1 MLHGVKKLRGCRV
14 RAIDGEIGEVREVYF
29 DDERWVVRY
38 LIVDTG
44 GWLGGRKV
52 LVSPYAVRD
61 VDWAGRTVNVELT
74 RQQVRESPGI
84 DTDKPVS
91 RQQEAE
97 LHRHYGYPAYWPY
110 TTLWA
115 WGAVPVTVP
124 PDPELREQALAQSA
138 DTPVEP
144 EYESGDSH
152 LRSSAEMTGYHIQAT
167 DEPVGHVEDFLFEED
182 SWAIRYLAI
191 DTRNWL
197 PGKHVLIATP
207 WIDEVSW
214 PERTVYVGLTRRQI
228 EQSPE
233 YDPSRPPSRAYEA
246 DLHRH
251 YRLPEYWQ
259 ERR

>member
-14 RAIDGEIGEVREVYF
+14 RASDGEIGEVREVYF

-44 GWLGGRKV
+44 GGLGGRKG
-52 LVSPYAVRD
+52 LISPYAVRH
-61 VDWAGRTVNVELT
+61 VDWDRRTVNVDLT

-97 LHRHYGYPAYWPY
+97 LHRYYGYPAYWPY

-115 WGAVPVTVP
+115 WGAVPVAMP
-124 PDPELREQALAQSA
+124 PDPELREQVLAQDEDASL
-138 DTPVEP
+138 ER
-144 EYESGDSH
+144 EHESGDSH
-152 LRSSAEMTGYHIQAT
+152 LRSSAEVTGYHIQAT
-167 DEPVGHVEDFLFEED
+167 DEPVGHVEDFLFDDE
-182 SWAIRYLAI
+182 SWAIRYFAI

-197 PGKHVLIATP
+197 PGRHVLIATQ

-214 PERTVYVGLTRRQI
+214 PERTVHVGLTRRQI
-228 EQSPE
+228 EESPE
-233 YDPSRPPSRAYEA
+233 YDPSNPPSRAYEA

-251 YRLPEYWQ
+251 YRQPGYWQ